1 MTKCSIRNHFTA
13 KTCASPSINM
23 DGEAQDM
30 DISFSYF
37 LSPICDPNLTPHYC
51 LVSRNLSK
59 CLEMQNVSN
68 QFMRNRLHNRSIL
81 YVQIVAMQWKE
92 YLGSRAYRDVFAF
105 AFRQTLNY

>member
-1 MTKCSIRNHFTA
+1 
-13 KTCASPSINM
+13 
-23 DGEAQDM
+23 
-30 DISFSYF
+30 
-37 LSPICDPNLTPHYC
+37 
-51 LVSRNLSK
+51 
-59 CLEMQNVSN
+59 MQNVSN